1 MDNLH
6 YDGPILLV
14 ILDGVGLRQ
23 DRYGNAVLQ
32 AHTEYI
38 DQLFEK
44 YPWVLLEASGEAV
57 GILKGQMGNSEVGHN
72 ALGAGQIIKQGIAKI
87 EDDFQTGAIWQ
98 SAAWRGAIANVK
110 EHSSTLHFSGIF
122 SDGGVHSSLSQL
134 LKMLEQAQK
143 EGIERIR
150 IHLVLDG
157 RDVPPQSADQYIKIL
172 EDKIQYLKTISDFPL
187 DYRIASGGG
196 RMVFIADRYESDWSI
211 VKKGWDALVYGKA
224 DHYFAN
230 ATQAI
235 TEMRAKEPSLQD
247 QYFPSFV
254 IVEQDSDHLPD
265 PSQPVGLVKDGD
277 SFIYYDFRA
286 DRALEITKAFT
297 EQNFHGFDRG
307 TENNRPLNVY
317 FAGMTEY
324 DADQHIP
331 AHCLVAPIKITNTLH
346 EILSRND
353 ISQLAVAETVKFG
366 HITYYFNGNSYE
378 PAKKEEFLEIK
389 SDTRPFDERP
399 WMKAAEITDAVLEKI
414 SETDPNGKPKYQFIR
429 INYAGGDMV
438 GHFGELEPTIVA
450 MEAIDL
456 QLARLA
462 KVVDRLG
469 GMMIITADHGN
480 AEEVYDPNTKQPKTS
495 HTTNPVPCWFYD
507 NTQNKSLYQINQI
520 EHSGLSNVAP
530 TIAKLFNIHDLP
542 SSWRKPLV

>member
-32 AHTEYI
+32 AHTEFI

-44 YPWVLLEASGEAV
+44 YPWVSLEASGEAV

-134 LKMLEQAQK
+134 FKMLEQAQK
-143 EGIERIR
+143 EGIERVR

-307 TENNRPLNVY
+307 TENNSPLNVY

-346 EILSRND
+346 EILSRNN

-414 SETDPNGKPKYQFIR
+414 SETDPNGKPKYQFVR

-462 KVVDRLG
+462 KVVDQLG

-520 EHSGLSNVAP
+520 EYSGLSNVAP

>member
-32 AHTEYI
+32 AHTEFI

-44 YPWVLLEASGEAV
+44 YPWVSLEASGEAV

-143 EGIERIR
+143 EGIERVR

-224 DHYFAN
+224 DHYFTN

-297 EQNFHGFDRG
+297 EQDFHGFDRG
-307 TENNRPLNVY
+307 TENNRLLNVY

-346 EILSRND
+346 EILSRNN

-414 SETDPNGKPKYQFIR
+414 SETDPNGKPKYQFVR
-429 INYAGGDMV
+429 INYAGGDMM

-462 KVVDRLG
+462 KVVDQLG

-520 EHSGLSNVAP
+520 EYSGLSNVAP

>member
-32 AHTEYI
+32 AHTEFI

-44 YPWVLLEASGEAV
+44 YPWISLEASGEAV

-98 SAAWRGAIANVK
+98 SAAWRGAITNVK

-134 LKMLEQAQK
+134 FKMLEQAQK
-143 EGIERIR
+143 EGIERVR

-224 DHYFAN
+224 DHYFTN
-230 ATQAI
+230 AAQAI

-286 DRALEITKAFT
+286 DRALEIAKVFT

-346 EILSRND
+346 EILSRKN

-414 SETDPNGKPKYQFIR
+414 SETDPNGKPKYQFVR

-462 KVVDRLG
+462 KVVDQLG

-495 HTTNPVPCWFYD
+495 HTTNPVPCWLYD

>member
-32 AHTEYI
+32 AHTEFI

-44 YPWVLLEASGEAV
+44 YPWVSLEASGEAV

-134 LKMLEQAQK
+134 FKMLEQAQK
-143 EGIERIR
+143 EGIERVR

-235 TEMRAKEPSLQD
+235 TEMRVKEPSLQD

-254 IVEQDSDHLPD
+254 IVEQNSDRQLDS
-265 PSQPVGLVKDGD
+265 SQPVGLVKDGD

-346 EILSRND
+346 EILSRNN

-414 SETDPNGKPKYQFIR
+414 SETDPNGKPKYQFVR

-462 KVVDRLG
+462 KVVDQLG

-520 EHSGLSNVAP
+520 EYSGLSNVAP
-530 TIAKLFNIHDLP
+530 TIAKLFNIHNLP

>member
-32 AHTEYI
+32 AHTEFI

-44 YPWVLLEASGEAV
+44 YPWVSLEASGEAV

-134 LKMLEQAQK
+134 FKMLEQAQK
-143 EGIERIR
+143 EGIERVR

-307 TENNRPLNVY
+307 TENNSPLNVY

-346 EILSRND
+346 EILSRNN

-414 SETDPNGKPKYQFIR
+414 SETDPNGKPKYQFVR

-462 KVVDRLG
+462 KVVDQLG

-480 AEEVYDPNTKQPKTS
+480 AEEVYDPNTRQPKTS

-520 EHSGLSNVAP
+520 EYSGLSNVAP

>member
-32 AHTEYI
+32 AHTEFI

-44 YPWVLLEASGEAV
+44 YPWVSLEASGEAV

-110 EHSSTLHFSGIF
+110 EYSSTLHFSGIF

-143 EGIERIR
+143 EGIERVR

-224 DHYFAN
+224 DHYFIDAM
-230 ATQAI
+230 QAI

-254 IVEQDSDHLPD
+254 IVEQNSDHLPD

-307 TENNRPLNVY
+307 TENNRLLNVY

-346 EILSRND
+346 EILSRNN
-353 ISQLAVAETVKFG
+353 ISQLAIAETVKFG

-414 SETDPNGKPKYQFIR
+414 SETDPNGKPKYQFVR

-450 MEAIDL
+450 MEVIDL

-495 HTTNPVPCWFYD
+495 HTTNPVPCWLYD
-507 NTQNKSLYQINQI
+507 NTQNSSLYQINQI
-520 EHSGLSNVAP
+520 KYSGLSNVAP
-530 TIAKLFNIHDLP
+530 TIAKLFNIYDLP

>member
-32 AHTEYI
+32 AHTEFI

-44 YPWVLLEASGEAV
+44 YPWVSLEASGEAV

-72 ALGAGQIIKQGIAKI
+72 ALGAGRIIKQGIAKI

-134 LKMLEQAQK
+134 FKMLEQAQK
-143 EGIERIR
+143 EGIERVR

-224 DHYFAN
+224 DHYFTN
-230 ATQAI
+230 VTQAI

-254 IVEQDSDHLPD
+254 IVKQNSDHQPD

-346 EILSRND
+346 EILSSNN

-378 PAKKEEFLEIK
+378 PTKKEEFLEIK

-414 SETDPNGKPKYQFIR
+414 SETDPNGKPKYQFVR

-462 KVVDRLG
+462 KVVDQLG

-480 AEEVYDPNTKQPKTS
+480 AEEVYDPNTRQPKTS

-520 EHSGLSNVAP
+520 EYSGLSNVAP

>member
-14 ILDGVGLRQ
+14 ILDGAGLRQ

-32 AHTEYI
+32 AHTEFI

-44 YPWVLLEASGEAV
+44 YPWVSLEASGEAV

-143 EGIERIR
+143 EGIERVR

-346 EILSRND
+346 EILSRNN

-414 SETDPNGKPKYQFIR
+414 SETDPNGKPKYQFVR

-462 KVVDRLG
+462 KVVDQLG

-520 EHSGLSNVAP
+520 EYSGLSNVAP

>member
-32 AHTEYI
+32 AHTEFI

-44 YPWVLLEASGEAV
+44 YPWVSLEASGEAV

-98 SAAWRGAIANVK
+98 SAAWRGAITNVK

-134 LKMLEQAQK
+134 FEMLEQAQK
-143 EGIERIR
+143 EGIERVR

-224 DHYFAN
+224 DHYFTN
-230 ATQAI
+230 AAQAI

-286 DRALEITKAFT
+286 DRALEIAKVFT

-331 AHCLVAPIKITNTLH
+331 THCLVAPIKITNTLH
-346 EILSRND
+346 EILSRNN

-414 SETDPNGKPKYQFIR
+414 SETDPNGKPKYQFVR

-462 KVVDRLG
+462 KVVDQLG

-520 EHSGLSNVAP
+520 EHSGLSNIAP

>member
-32 AHTEYI
+32 AHTEFI
-38 DQLFEK
+38 DQLFEE
-44 YPWVLLEASGEAV
+44 YPWVSLEASGEAV

-98 SAAWRGAIANVK
+98 SAAWRGAITNVK

-143 EGIERIR
+143 EGIERVR

-230 ATQAI
+230 ATQVI

-254 IVEQDSDHLPD
+254 IVEQNFDHQLDS
-265 PSQPVGLVKDGD
+265 SQPVGLVKDDD

-346 EILSRND
+346 EILSRNN

-520 EHSGLSNVAP
+520 EYSGLSNVAP

>member
-32 AHTEYI
+32 AHTEFI

-44 YPWVLLEASGEAV
+44 YPWVSLEASGEAV

-134 LKMLEQAQK
+134 FKMLEQAQK
-143 EGIERIR
+143 EGIERVR

-211 VKKGWDALVYGKA
+211 VKKGWDTLVYGKA
-224 DHYFAN
+224 DHYFTD

-235 TEMRAKEPSLQD
+235 TEMRTQEPSLQD

-254 IVEQDSDHLPD
+254 IVEQNSDHLPD

-346 EILSRND
+346 EILSRNN

-414 SETDPNGKPKYQFIR
+414 SETDPNGKPKYQFVR

-507 NTQNKSLYQINQI
+507 NTQNSSLYQINQI

>member
-32 AHTEYI
+32 AHTEFI

-44 YPWVLLEASGEAV
+44 YPWVSLEASGEAV

-110 EHSSTLHFSGIF
+110 EYSSTLHFSGIF

-143 EGIERIR
+143 EGIERVR

-157 RDVPPQSADQYIKIL
+157 RDVPPQSADQYINIL

-307 TENNRPLNVY
+307 TENNRLLNVY

-346 EILSRND
+346 EILSRNN

-414 SETDPNGKPKYQFIR
+414 SETDPNGKPKYQFVR

>member
-32 AHTEYI
+32 AHTEFI

-44 YPWVLLEASGEAV
+44 YPWVPLEASGEAV

-87 EDDFQTGAIWQ
+87 EDDFQAGAIWQ

-143 EGIERIR
+143 EGIKRVR

-224 DHYFAN
+224 DHYFTN

-235 TEMRAKEPSLQD
+235 AEMRAKEPSLQD

-254 IVEQDSDHLPD
+254 IVEQGSNHQPDH
-265 PSQPVGLVKDGD
+265 SQPVGLVKDGD

-346 EILSRND
+346 EILSRNN

-414 SETDPNGKPKYQFIR
+414 SETDPNGKPKYQFVR

-462 KVVDRLG
+462 KVVDQLG

-507 NTQNKSLYQINQI
+507 NTQNSSLYQINQI

>member
-32 AHTEYI
+32 AHTEFI

-44 YPWVLLEASGEAV
+44 YPWVSLEASGEAV

-72 ALGAGQIIKQGIAKI
+72 ALGAGQIIKHGIAKI

-98 SAAWRGAIANVK
+98 SAAWRGAITNVK

-224 DHYFAN
+224 DHYFTN

-297 EQNFHGFDRG
+297 EQDFHGFDRG
-307 TENNRPLNVY
+307 TENNRLLNVC

-346 EILSRND
+346 EILSRNN

-414 SETDPNGKPKYQFIR
+414 SETDPNGKPKYQFVR

-462 KVVDRLG
+462 KVVDQLG

-520 EHSGLSNVAP
+520 EYSGLSNVAP

>member
-32 AHTEYI
+32 AHTEFI

-44 YPWVLLEASGEAV
+44 YPWVSLEASGEAV

-230 ATQAI
+230 AMQAI
-235 TEMRAKEPSLQD
+235 TETRAKEPSLQD

-286 DRALEITKAFT
+286 DRALEITKALT
-297 EQNFHGFDRG
+297 EQDFHGFDRG

-331 AHCLVAPIKITNTLH
+331 AHCLVAPIKIINTLH
-346 EILSRND
+346 EILSRNN

-414 SETDPNGKPKYQFIR
+414 SETDPNGKPKYQFVR

-520 EHSGLSNVAP
+520 EYSGLSNVAP

>member
-32 AHTEYI
+32 AHTEFI

-44 YPWVLLEASGEAV
+44 YPWVSLEASGEAV

-143 EGIERIR
+143 EGIERVR

-224 DHYFAN
+224 DHYFTD

-346 EILSRND
+346 EILSSNN

-414 SETDPNGKPKYQFIR
+414 SETDPNGKPKYQFVR

-462 KVVDRLG
+462 KVVDQLG

-480 AEEVYDPNTKQPKTS
+480 AEEVYDPKTKQPKTS

-520 EHSGLSNVAP
+520 EYSGLSNVAP

>member
-32 AHTEYI
+32 AHTEFI

-44 YPWVLLEASGEAV
+44 YPWVSLEASGEAV

-172 EDKIQYLKTISDFPL
+172 KDKIQYLKTISDFPL

-224 DHYFAN
+224 DHYFTN

-235 TEMRAKEPSLQD
+235 TEMRVKEPSLQD

-346 EILSRND
+346 EILSRNN

-399 WMKAAEITDAVLEKI
+399 WMKAAEITDAVIEKI
-414 SETDPNGKPKYQFIR
+414 SETDSNCKPKYQFVR

-450 MEAIDL
+450 MESIDL

>member
-1 MDNLH
+1 MNNLH
-6 YDGPILLV
+6 FNGPILLV
-14 ILDGVGLRQ
+14 VLDGVGLRQ
-23 DRYGNAVLQ
+23 DEYGNAVLQ
-32 AHTEYI
+32 AHSEFI

-44 YPWVLLEASGEAV
+44 YPWISLKASGEAV

-98 SAAWRGAIANVK
+98 SEAWQGAINNVK
-110 EHSSTLHFSGIF
+110 ENHSTLHFSGIF
-122 SDGGVHSSLSQL
+122 SDGGVHSSLDQL

-143 EGIERIR
+143 EGIERVR

-157 RDVPPQSADQYIKIL
+157 RDVPPQSADQYIQLL
-172 EDKIQYLKTISDFPL
+172 EGKIQELKTISNFPL
-187 DYRIASGGG
+187 DYQIACGGG
-196 RMVFIADRYESDWSI
+196 RMIFIADRYESDWNI

-224 DHYFAN
+224 DYYFTSAM
-230 ATQAI
+230 QAVD
-235 TEMRAKEPSLQD
+235 ESRKQNPDLQD

-254 IVEQDSDHLPD
+254 ITEPGSDGNAD
-265 PSQPVGLVKDGD
+265 PSRPVGLVKDGD
-277 SFIYYDFRA
+277 SFIFYNFRA
-286 DRALEITKAFT
+286 DRAIEITRAFT
-297 EQNFHGFDRG
+297 EQDFQGFNRG
-307 TENNRPLNVY
+307 TEHNRPLNVY
-317 FAGMTEY
+317 FVGMTEY
-324 DADQHIP
+324 DADQHLP
-331 AHCLVAPIKITNTLH
+331 AHCLVSPIKIENTLH
-346 EILSRND
+346 EVLGKNN

-366 HITYYFNGNSYE
+366 HITYYFNGNSYD
-378 PAKKEEFLEIK
+378 PAKGEEFLEIK

-456 QLARLA
+456 QLDRLA

-520 EHSGLSNVAP
+520 EYSGLSNVAP

-542 SSWRKPLV
+542 SSWREPLV

>member
-32 AHTEYI
+32 AHTEFI

-44 YPWVLLEASGEAV
+44 YPWVSLEASGEAV

-143 EGIERIR
+143 EGIERVR

-224 DHYFAN
+224 DHYFTD

-254 IVEQDSDHLPD
+254 IVEQNSDHQLD
-265 PSQPVGLVKDGD
+265 SSQPVGLVKDGD

-286 DRALEITKAFT
+286 DRALEITKTLT

-307 TENNRPLNVY
+307 TENNRPLNIY

-346 EILSRND
+346 EILSRNN

-414 SETDPNGKPKYQFIR
+414 SETDPNGKPKYQFVR

-520 EHSGLSNVAP
+520 EYSGLSNVAP

>member
-32 AHTEYI
+32 AHTEFI

-44 YPWVLLEASGEAV
+44 YPWVSLEASGEAV

-134 LKMLEQAQK
+134 FKMLEQAQK
-143 EGIERIR
+143 EGIERVR

-172 EDKIQYLKTISDFPL
+172 EDKIQYLKTISDLPL

-196 RMVFIADRYESDWSI
+196 RMVYIADRYESDWSI

-224 DHYFAN
+224 DHYFTN

-254 IVEQDSDHLPD
+254 IVEQNFDHQLDS
-265 PSQPVGLVKDGD
+265 SQPVGLVKDGD

-346 EILSRND
+346 EILSRNN

-414 SETDPNGKPKYQFIR
+414 SETDPNGKPKYQFVR

-462 KVVDRLG
+462 KVVDQLG

-507 NTQNKSLYQINQI
+507 NTQNKNLYQINQI

>member
-32 AHTEYI
+32 AHTEFI

-44 YPWVLLEASGEAV
+44 YPWVSLEASGEAV

-143 EGIERIR
+143 EGIERVR
-150 IHLVLDG
+150 VHLVLDG

-224 DHYFAN
+224 DHYFTD

-254 IVEQDSDHLPD
+254 IVEQNSDHQLD
-265 PSQPVGLVKDGD
+265 SSQPVGLVKDGD

-286 DRALEITKAFT
+286 DRALEITKTLT

-307 TENNRPLNVY
+307 TENNRPLNIY

-346 EILSRND
+346 EILSRNN

-414 SETDPNGKPKYQFIR
+414 SETDPNGKPKYQFVR

-462 KVVDRLG
+462 KVVDQLG

-520 EHSGLSNVAP
+520 EYSGLSNVAP

>member
-32 AHTEYI
+32 AHTEFI

-44 YPWVLLEASGEAV
+44 YPWVSLEASGEAV

-98 SAAWRGAIANVK
+98 SAAWLGAIANVK

-143 EGIERIR
+143 EGIERVR

-254 IVEQDSDHLPD
+254 IVGQDSDHLPD

-286 DRALEITKAFT
+286 DRALEITKALT

-346 EILSRND
+346 EILSRNN

-414 SETDPNGKPKYQFIR
+414 SETDPNGKPKYQFVR

-520 EHSGLSNVAP
+520 EYSGLSNVAP

-542 SSWRKPLV
+542 GSWRKPLV

>member
-23 DRYGNAVLQ
+23 NRYGNAVLQ
-32 AHTEYI
+32 AHTEFI

-44 YPWVLLEASGEAV
+44 YPWVSLEASGEAV

-98 SAAWRGAIANVK
+98 SVAWRGAIANVK

-143 EGIERIR
+143 EGIERVR

-224 DHYFAN
+224 DHYFIDAM
-230 ATQAI
+230 QAI

-254 IVEQDSDHLPD
+254 IVEQNSDHLPD

-307 TENNRPLNVY
+307 TENNRLLNVY

-346 EILSRND
+346 EILSRNN

-414 SETDPNGKPKYQFIR
+414 SETDPNGKPKYQFVR

-456 QLARLA
+456 QLDRLA

-507 NTQNKSLYQINQI
+507 NTQNSSLYQINQI

>member
-32 AHTEYI
+32 AHTEFI

-44 YPWVLLEASGEAV
+44 YPWVSLEASGEAV

-87 EDDFQTGAIWQ
+87 EDDFQTGTIWQ

-110 EHSSTLHFSGIF
+110 EYSSTLHFSGIF

-143 EGIERIR
+143 EGIERVR

-224 DHYFAN
+224 DHYFTN

-254 IVEQDSDHLPD
+254 IVEQNPDHQLDS
-265 PSQPVGLVKDGD
+265 SQPVGLVKDGD

-346 EILSRND
+346 EILSRNN

-399 WMKAAEITDAVLEKI
+399 WMKAAEITDAVIEKI

-462 KVVDRLG
+462 KVVDQLG

-520 EHSGLSNVAP
+520 EYSGLSNVAP

>member
-32 AHTEYI
+32 AHTEFI

-44 YPWVLLEASGEAV
+44 YPWVSLEASGEAV

-143 EGIERIR
+143 EGIERVR

-224 DHYFAN
+224 DHYFTD

-254 IVEQDSDHLPD
+254 IVEQNSDHQLD
-265 PSQPVGLVKDGD
+265 SSQPVGLVKDGD

-286 DRALEITKAFT
+286 DRALEITKTLT

-307 TENNRPLNVY
+307 TENNRPLNIY

-346 EILSRND
+346 EILSRNN
-353 ISQLAVAETVKFG
+353 ISQLAVTETVKFG

-414 SETDPNGKPKYQFIR
+414 SETDPNGKPKYQFVR

-462 KVVDRLG
+462 KVVDQLG

-495 HTTNPVPCWFYD
+495 HTINPVPCWFYD

-520 EHSGLSNVAP
+520 EYSGLSNVAP

-542 SSWRKPLV
+542 GSWRKPLV

>member
-1 MDNLH
+1 MGNLH

-32 AHTEYI
+32 AHTEFI

-44 YPWVLLEASGEAV
+44 YPWVSLEASGEAV

-134 LKMLEQAQK
+134 FKMLEQAQK

-224 DHYFAN
+224 DHYFTN

-346 EILSRND
+346 EILSRNN

-414 SETDPNGKPKYQFIR
+414 SETDPNGKPKYQFVR

-462 KVVDRLG
+462 KVVDQLG

-507 NTQNKSLYQINQI
+507 NTQNKNLYQINQI

>member
-32 AHTEYI
+32 AHTEFI

-44 YPWVLLEASGEAV
+44 YPWVSLEASGEAV

-122 SDGGVHSSLSQL
+122 SDGGVHSSFSQL

-143 EGIERIR
+143 EGIERVR

-224 DHYFAN
+224 DHYFTN

-235 TEMRAKEPSLQD
+235 TEMRVKKPSLQD

-254 IVEQDSDHLPD
+254 IVGQDSDHLPD
-265 PSQPVGLVKDGD
+265 SSQPVGLVKDGD

-286 DRALEITKAFT
+286 DRALEITKALT

-346 EILSRND
+346 EILSRNN

-399 WMKAAEITDAVLEKI
+399 WMKAAEITDAILEKI
-414 SETDPNGKPKYQFIR
+414 SETDPNGKPKYQFVR

>member
-32 AHTEYI
+32 AHTEFI

-44 YPWVLLEASGEAV
+44 YPWVSLEASGEAV

-87 EDDFQTGAIWQ
+87 EDDFQTGTIWQ

-143 EGIERIR
+143 EGIERVR

-224 DHYFAN
+224 DHYFIDAM
-230 ATQAI
+230 QAI

-254 IVEQDSDHLPD
+254 IVEQHSDHLPD

-346 EILSRND
+346 EILSRNN

-399 WMKAAEITDAVLEKI
+399 WMKAAEITDAVLKKI
-414 SETDPNGKPKYQFIR
+414 SETDSNGKPKYQFVR

-462 KVVDRLG
+462 KVVDQLG

-495 HTTNPVPCWFYD
+495 HTTNPVPCWLYD
-507 NTQNKSLYQINQI
+507 NTQNKSFYQINQI
-520 EHSGLSNVAP
+520 EYSGLSNVAP